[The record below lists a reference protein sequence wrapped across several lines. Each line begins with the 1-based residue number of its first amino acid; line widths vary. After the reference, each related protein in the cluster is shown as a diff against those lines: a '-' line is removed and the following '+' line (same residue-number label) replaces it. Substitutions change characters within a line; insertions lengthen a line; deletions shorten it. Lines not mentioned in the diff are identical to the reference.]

1 MSSGGGFE
9 LSSASPSS
17 GVKGLA
23 KKNEGSTHCDKLQSR
38 AVRFQKFYLG
48 SSFGF
53 FGTKKPRFGSV
64 SVIFKK
70 EEQYKCMNSFMYVSS
85 IFTK

>member
-1 MSSGGGFE
+1 MLIHFQGE
-9 LSSASPSS
+9 LFH
-17 GVKGLA
+17 L
-23 KKNEGSTHCDKLQSR
+23 LFIIIR
-38 AVRFQKFYLG
+38 AVRFQTFYLG
-48 SSFGF
+48 FGSGF
-53 FGTKKPRFGSV
+53 FGTGKPRFGSV

>member
-1 MSSGGGFE
+1 MHI
-9 LSSASPSS
+9 LLLQIYKRTKNPS
-17 GVKGLA
+17 VV
-23 KKNEGSTHCDKLQSR
+23 LQFNHHITAIR

-48 SSFGF
+48 FGF
-53 FGTKKPRFGSV
+53 FGTKKPWFGSV
-64 SVIFKK
+64 SFIFKK

>member
-1 MSSGGGFE
+1 MKQQYDSHASNTRFE
-9 LSSASPSS
+9 
-17 GVKGLA
+17 KGD
-23 KKNEGSTHCDKLQSR
+23 NVWFR

-48 SSFGF
+48 PGFGF